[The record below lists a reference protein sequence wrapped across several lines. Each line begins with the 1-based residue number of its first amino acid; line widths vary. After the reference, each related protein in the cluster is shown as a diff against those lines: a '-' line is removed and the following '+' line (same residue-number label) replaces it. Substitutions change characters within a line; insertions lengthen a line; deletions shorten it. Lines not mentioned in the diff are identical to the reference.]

1 MNSRRNDIADPAV
14 ETCAWLSQ
22 HKVYL
27 EWLEQKHGLL
37 WIKGKPGAGKST
49 LMRHAVVMIE
59 NQKRQANLIVASFFF
74 HGRGSLIQK
83 SPLGLFRSLLH
94 QLLQQIPRLLL
105 LFSSLFEKRCETEG
119 AFGTAWDWK
128 ERDLQDFFKHNV
140 TDSARIRLYIDA
152 LDECGEENAIKLV
165 DYFDSITSESNVVDA
180 SLSICFS
187 CRHYPLVSSD
197 VGLQIC
203 VEDEVN
209 QDIEVYIQNVMWR
222 QIRDKSRADEA
233 RDEIMSKSHG
243 NFQWVVLVVPRVLQ
257 MCKRGRYRE
266 IKKIIQAIPS
276 DLGELYK
283 SLLEEVTDDDL
294 PRTLKLMQW
303 ICFAQEPLS
312 LEELRIAT
320 VVDMNTTYR
329 SIRECQED
337 EQYADTDEEMARRVV
352 DLSKGLAE
360 VREHN
365 GKQVAQFNHQS
376 VNDYVLDGGLQI
388 LEKLPS
394 GSAAGRAHFQLSRSC
409 IRYINMEEIM
419 ACWVEPFWGYLYEDR
434 KKLKKDI
441 RGKFPFLRYA
451 VQSWVPHAQG
461 VEKESLSQEDLL
473 SYFQEPSRK
482 LIQHWIDIEGTLD
495 KYDKKSSYSGST
507 LLHVASRFNLY
518 SVVEALLSLDN
529 INANPKD
536 ESSNSPLHHAATNGH
551 EAIVR
556 LLLMRNDI
564 KVNLRDCSRG
574 TPLSYASWNGHETV
588 VRLLLE
594 RAEIEADSK
603 DAVGRTPLGLAVE
616 GGHKTV
622 VRLLLERSDVD
633 AGVKDDRDQTPLHIA
648 AERGH
653 ETMVRLLLERSNVD
667 ANSKDHY
674 GFTPLDNAAQGR
686 HEMVVRMLL
695 EQKDVEAD
703 FKDDQDRTPLSYA
716 AGEGDKAETIV
727 ELLLKRNDIN
737 VNFKDVKGR
746 SPLSYAAEKGNEA
759 KEVARLLLKRE
770 DVDVNSKDAKGRTPL
785 SYAAS
790 KGDKAE
796 TVVRLLLQHNNVE
809 ADSKDIKN
817 RTPLSYAV
825 EWADEAEAVV
835 RLLLKRNDVEA
846 VSKDIWNRT
855 PLSYA
860 VTWGNKAETIV
871 KLLLERNDVDA
882 DSKDK
887 VNRTPLSYAAQ
898 CPLGAER
905 VVRLL
910 LERGN
915 VNANSKDKWGS
926 TPLAY
931 AARPYAEAVVVLLL
945 EREDVDVNSKDWNG
959 QTPLAHAVR
968 HGDCAEAV
976 VRLLLERSDPDM
988 EVKDFWG
995 FTILDHAAKCQQ
1007 QAENVIRLLQSAND
1021 ANVAQHLPSSH

>member
-1 MNSRRNDIADPAV
+1 MSSRRNDIADPAV
-14 ETCAWLSQ
+14 KTCAWLSQ

-59 NQKRQANLIVASFFF
+59 KQERQANLIVASFFF

-165 DYFDSITSESNVVDA
+165 DYFDAITSGSNVVDA

-187 CRHYPLVSSD
+187 CRHYPLVSRD
-197 VGLQIC
+197 DGLQVC
-203 VEDEVN
+203 VEDETN
-209 QDIEVYIQNVMWR
+209 EDIQVYIHNAMWR
-222 QIRDKSRADEA
+222 QIRDKSGADEA
-233 RDEIMSKSHG
+233 RDEIVSKSHG

-257 MCKRGRYRE
+257 MCKKGRYRE
-266 IKKIIQAIPS
+266 MKKIIQAIPS

-360 VREHN
+360 VREHD

-419 ACWVEPFWGYLYEDR
+419 ACWVEPFSEYFYEDR
-434 KKLKKDI
+434 KKLKKDL

-461 VEKESLSQEDLL
+461 VEKESVSQEDLL

-482 LIQHWIDIEGTLD
+482 LMQHWIDIEGTLD
-495 KYDKKSSYSGST
+495 RFDKKRSYSGST
-507 LLHVASRFNLY
+507 LLHVASRFNLH
-518 SVVEALLSLDN
+518 SVVEVLLSLDN
-529 INANPKD
+529 IEANPKD
-536 ESSNSPLHHAATNGH
+536 ECMKSPLHYASQNGH

-556 LLLMRNDI
+556 MLLKRNDI
-564 KVNLRDCSRG
+564 NINVRDSTHR
-574 TPLSYASWNGHETV
+574 TPLSYVSWDGHETV

-594 RAEIEADSK
+594 RNDVMADSISMSLFYVEGNEAITRLLLQQNDV
-603 DAVGRTPLGLAVE
+603 DAGVKGYLNQTPLHIAAS
-616 GGHKTV
+616 GGYETT

-633 AGVKDDRDQTPLHIA
+633 ANSKTALGYTPLDYA
-648 AERGH
+648 AQGQNG
-653 ETMVRLLLERSNVD
+653 TVVRLLQQNNHMDAKNQRSFARACARGLGTQTIVRLLMD
-667 ANSKDHY
+667 QKDLKQRAIDQNWA
-674 GFTPLDNAAQGR
+674 PLSYAVQWGDKAT
-686 HEMVVRMLL
+686 VKLLL
-695 EQKDVEAD
+695 EQGKGDMNIIY
-703 FKDDQDRTPLSYA
+703 QDGRTPLSYA
-716 AGEGDKAETIV
+716 AGKWNKSAV
-727 ELLLKRNDIN
+727 
-737 VNFKDVKGR
+737 V
-746 SPLSYAAEKGNEA
+746 
-759 KEVARLLLKRE
+759 RLLLKRE
-770 DVDVNSKDAKGRTPL
+770 DVDANSKDAEGRTPL

-790 KGDKAE
+790 EGDKAE
-796 TVVRLLLQHNNVE
+796 TVVRLLL
-809 ADSKDIKN
+809 
-817 RTPLSYAV
+817 
-825 EWADEAEAVV
+825 
-835 RLLLKRNDVEA
+835 
-846 VSKDIWNRT
+846 
-855 PLSYA
+855 
-860 VTWGNKAETIV
+860 
-871 KLLLERNDVDA
+871 ERNDVDA
-882 DSKDK
+882 NWYD
-887 VNRTPLSYAAQ
+887 NCGYTPLSYAAD
-898 CPLGAER
+898 LGREA
-905 VVRLL
+905 
-910 LERGN
+910 
-915 VNANSKDKWGS
+915 KD
-926 TPLAY
+926 
-931 AARPYAEAVVVLLL
+931 
-945 EREDVDVNSKDWNG
+945 
-959 QTPLAHAVR
+959 
-968 HGDCAEAV
+968 
-976 VRLLLERSDPDM
+976 
-988 EVKDFWG
+988 VK
-995 FTILDHAAKCQQ
+995 
-1007 QAENVIRLLQSAND
+1007 RLLQSVDGANSNKKGEVTQQ
-1021 ANVAQHLPSSH
+1021 NVIRRRYGTPPSKKVRLNSAR